1 MKHRIIALLTGLC
14 AAALPLGAGTV
25 TSFFTSA
32 AEADT
37 EPVRILAMGDSI
49 TDGYINRDNGYRK
62 YLCYQ
67 LQQQGFTDFDMVGP
81 NNSWSDSASYTTT
94 DGITF
99 QYDPAHAGFS
109 GYAIQ
114 AYSGRQGLYETVFDT
129 TYFNGDVSGN
139 MMEAYDPDII
149 LLQIGTNDLLD
160 NHNEGIADRLE
171 KMVDSLL
178 DHMDSTD
185 MLFVASVPDID
196 VSVRYDWLWAYQSS
210 GLSYENDPE
219 AFTALVQK
227 SVDDYNDS
235 VQKLVAEK
243 QAEGKRIRFADINS
257 TVDMK
262 TGLEDGVHPNESGY
276 ACMGEYWSEQVLAY
290 LNDTV
295 PTPTTTTTSAEI
307 TETTT
312 EVTTETITETTT
324 ETTAAPESSETT
336 EFTTTET
343 DTWEKGDIDLNG
355 RLELSDAVLLCRY
368 LLAED
373 KLSYTAY
380 LCADLT
386 EDGIVN
392 GMDLS
397 MLRQELVQAG
407 GQRL

>member
-1 MKHRIIALLTGLC
+1 
-14 AAALPLGAGTV
+14 
-25 TSFFTSA
+25 
-32 AEADT
+32 
-37 EPVRILAMGDSI
+37 
-49 TDGYINRDNGYRK
+49 
-62 YLCYQ
+62 
-67 LQQQGFTDFDMVGP
+67 
-81 NNSWSDSASYTTT
+81 
-94 DGITF
+94 
-99 QYDPAHAGFS
+99 
-109 GYAIQ
+109 
-114 AYSGRQGLYETVFDT
+114 
-129 TYFNGDVSGN
+129 
-139 MMEAYDPDII
+139 
-149 LLQIGTNDLLD
+149 
-160 NHNEGIADRLE
+160 
-171 KMVDSLL
+171 
-178 DHMDSTD
+178 

-290 LNDTV
+290 LNDTIS
-295 PTPTTTTTSAEI
+295 TPTTTTTSAET

-312 EVTTETITETTT
+312 EVTTETIT

-397 MLRQELVQAG
+397 MLRQELVQTG